1 MNNFCIYNF
10 IRNYIFIEFNNLMG
24 IGKEV
29 LKILR
34 GIALNFEVFTLNDI
48 KKIEISNINIY

>member
-1 MNNFCIYNF
+1 
-10 IRNYIFIEFNNLMG
+10 MG

-48 KKIEISNINIY
+48 KKIEISNINIYWTLVIFLF